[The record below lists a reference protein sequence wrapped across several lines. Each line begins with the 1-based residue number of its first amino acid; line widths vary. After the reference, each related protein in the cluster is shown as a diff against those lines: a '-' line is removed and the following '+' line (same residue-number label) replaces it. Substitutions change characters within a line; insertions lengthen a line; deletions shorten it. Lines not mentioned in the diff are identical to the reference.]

1 MKISVIIPTLN
12 EEKHIGKLLDSVNT
26 ARYAKKEIII
36 VDGGSTD
43 RTVEIAKSKR
53 VRVVKETGKVR
64 CPANAKNIG
73 AKVAKGEV
81 LLYLD
86 ADTHSISNNF
96 IEDAMKEFRKKD
108 VIGVVPDNR
117 RHLKTFWHKA
127 LFHSRTLVVWSRNLI
142 VRRKIGLKL
151 NEISWFPNFVRKRVF
166 WEMVGYNL
174 DGVEDQGFL
183 RRYKEYDKNRKKE
196 TVYKKTCALYSQDPE
211 TLPEILKQTKW
222 YARVLIP
229 SNKKAGPK
237 YIFTFLLSL
246 LQPLF
251 FVSIFLMP
259 LHPVFILLALP
270 YIIKLVFML
279 LYLLFFKGATYNS
292 KHYVLGTILLDMIS
306 WPWKILGILEYIL
319 NIGSKNT
326 VFSRRK

>member
-1 MKISVIIPTLN
+1 MKVSVIIPTLN
-12 EEKHIGKLLDSVNT
+12 EEKHIGKLLDSVN
-26 ARYAKKEIII
+26 AAKYPRKEIII

-43 RTVEIAKSKR
+43 RTVEIAKSKKAR
-53 VRVVKETGKVR
+53 VIKETGKVR

-73 AKVAKGEV
+73 AKVAKGEI

-86 ADTHSISNNF
+86 ADTYSISNNF
-96 IEDAMKEFRKKD
+96 IEDAMEEFRKKD

-117 RHLKTFWHKA
+117 RYLKTFWSKV
-127 LFHSRTLVVWSRNLI
+127 LYHSRTLIAWSRNI
-142 VRRKIGLKL
+142 VIKRKVTLKSD
-151 NEISWFPNFVRKRVF
+151 EISWFPNFVRRKVF
-166 WEMVGYNL
+166 WEIGGYSL

-183 RRYKEYDKNRKKE
+183 RRYKEYEKNRKKE
-196 TVYKKTCALYSQDPE
+196 TVYKKKCALYSQDPE

-292 KHYVLGTILLDMIS
+292 KHYVLGTILLDIVS
-306 WPWKILGILEYIL
+306 WPWKVLGIVEYIL

-326 VFSRRK
+326 IFSRRK